1 VLRASEVARD
11 VVPGMLRADFAAA
24 MDDDL
29 GTPAAMAA
37 LHEVVRE
44 GNKLLSTGDSPAL
57 RGNLASVR
65 AMLGVLGL
73 DPLRP
78 PWSTHTD
85 DAPLREA
92 VDSLVRSLVAR
103 REQARAD
110 RDWPAA
116 DAVRDQLREA
126 GIDVEDTP
134 TGPRWTLKGQP

>member
-1 VLRASEVARD
+1 
-11 VVPGMLRADFAAA
+11 
-24 MDDDL
+24 
-29 GTPAAMAA
+29 MAA

-44 GNKLLSTGDSPAL
+44 GNTLLAAGDSAAL

-73 DPLRP
+73 DPLSP
-78 PWSTHTD
+78 PWSTTTD

-92 VDSLVRSLVAR
+92 VDSLVRSLVER
-103 REQARAD
+103 RERARTD

-126 GIDVEDTP
+126 GIDVEDTSA
-134 TGPRWTLKGQP
+134 GPRWTLKGQP